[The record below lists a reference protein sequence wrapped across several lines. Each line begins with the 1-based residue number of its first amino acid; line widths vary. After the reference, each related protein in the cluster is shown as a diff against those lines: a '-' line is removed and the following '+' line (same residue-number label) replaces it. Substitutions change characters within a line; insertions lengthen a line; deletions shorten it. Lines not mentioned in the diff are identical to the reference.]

1 MIQVMASSSPEYA
14 TLFMSTESAF
24 GCIFGV
30 IFLNETMTARMLV
43 GGLMVVAALMLSQVE
58 WKAVFAKRKNRGV
71 HNA

>member
-1 MIQVMASSSPEYA
+1 MKYASPEYA

-30 IFLNETMTARMLV
+30 IFLHETMTARMLV
-43 GGLMVVAALMLSQVE
+43 GGLMVIAALMLSQVE
-58 WKAVFAKRKNRGV
+58 WKDVFAKRKNRGV

>member
-1 MIQVMASSSPEYA
+1 M
-14 TLFMSTESAF
+14 
-24 GCIFGV
+24 